1 MLFTKNAATEVQL
14 VHKASS
20 LLGVSEFQYFFEA
33 WQAWYHDKPSE
44 KRIENCFID
53 FLEHDTVPFWVRNY
67 TRAIFSRKNLLA
79 QEKKRFILGG
89 FTYYLPLLFFF
100 ILIMWSLLR

>member
-1 MLFTKNAATEVQL
+1 
-14 VHKASS
+14 
-20 LLGVSEFQYFFEA
+20 
-33 WQAWYHDKPSE
+33 
-44 KRIENCFID
+44 
-53 FLEHDTVPFWVRNY
+53 LEHDTVPFWVRNY